1 MKPGCIVSFHTN
13 PYTCGV
19 ARFNR
24 ALADEMGV
32 QLVSIESF
40 VKSPVMNAL
49 VSVKFDEMS
58 DGATV
63 ILGSVLLA
71 GEYSFDLLLHD
82 VHQTPEEI
90 AFCLEARKVFAVT
103 KELRDK
109 LIDIRPDAIATFA
122 PGAPVIQQ
130 QTGFDL
136 TLITF
141 GMAHKIRFERYKKLG
156 ELLSKDSRRVQLEIS
171 TALHEGTTFSE
182 EFFSINTEIS
192 GVFGGNVSFLGF
204 LADAEVS
211 RRILNADALIAFF
224 PHGARENNTTVL
236 SAMAHGCAV
245 ITNLDARSPSWM
257 QHGESVFDIGEL
269 EVFPSGEELQ
279 RVGKNA
285 INAVSPYSFSALANQ
300 LES

>member
-40 VKSPVMNAL
+40 VKSPVMDAL

-58 DGATV
+58 DEATV
-63 ILGSVLLA
+63 ILGSILLA
-71 GEYSFDLLLHD
+71 GEYSFDLFLHD
-82 VHQTPEEI
+82 VGQTPEEI
-90 AFCLEARKVFAVT
+90 AFCLEARKVFAAT

-109 LIDIRPDAIATFA
+109 LIDLRPDAIATFA

-211 RRILNADALIAFF
+211 RRISNADALIAFF
-224 PHGARENNTTVL
+224 PHGARENNTTLL

-269 EVFPSGEELQ
+269 EAFPSGGELQ

-285 INAVSPYSFSALANQ
+285 INAVSPYSFSTLANQ